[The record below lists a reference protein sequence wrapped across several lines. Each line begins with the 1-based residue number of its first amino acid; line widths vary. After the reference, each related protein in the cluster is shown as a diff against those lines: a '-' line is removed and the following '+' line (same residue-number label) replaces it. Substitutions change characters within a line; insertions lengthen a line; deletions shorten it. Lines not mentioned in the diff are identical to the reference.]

1 MAFYSDTHSSAATGI
16 LTRVGEILA
25 GFGRAV
31 FTARAAEARVHEM
44 ERLMAKSDAELAE
57 LGLRREDIARHV
69 FRDILHI

>member
-1 MAFYSDTHSSAATGI
+1 MTFYSDTHAPAATGV
-16 LTRVGEILA
+16 LTRIGEFFAAL
-25 GFGRAV
+25 GRAV

-69 FRDILHI
+69 FRGILHI

>member
-1 MAFYSDTHSSAATGI
+1 MAFYSDTHAPATTGI
-16 LTRVGEILA
+16 LPRIGGFFAGLA
-25 GFGRAV
+25 QAV

-69 FRDILHI
+69 FRDILHL

>member
-1 MAFYSDTHSSAATGI
+1 MAFYSDTHTPAAPSVLSRI
-16 LTRVGEILA
+16 GEFFAALA
-25 GFGRAV
+25 RAV

-57 LGLRREDIARHV
+57 IGLRREDIARHV

>member
-1 MAFYSDTHSSAATGI
+1 MAFYSDTHTPATPSI
-16 LTRVGEILA
+16 LSRIGEVLA

-44 ERLMAKSDAELAE
+44 ERLMAKSDAELVE
-57 LGLRREDIARHV
+57 IGLRREDIARHV